1 MNELPDA
8 ADSVVLDYQRNLFH
22 IGIRV
27 PELEPAMASLGHSLG
42 LTWAP
47 VVERDQEIWTPGDGA
62 AAVRLRFTY
71 SCAGP
76 QHVELLQGE
85 PGSIWDGSD
94 VTAIHHQGVW
104 VPDVA
109 AATHRLVAEGWTL
122 ELAGRPPEDGYG
134 SMTYVRS
141 PTGMLLEPVAE
152 AARPRF
158 ERWWAGE
165 PLG

>member
-1 MNELPDA
+1 MSKPWDA
-8 ADSVVLDYQRNLFH
+8 AGSGLLDYRRDVFH

-27 PELEPAMASLGHSLG
+27 PELEAAMASLGRSLG

-47 VVERDQEIWTPGDGA
+47 VVERDQAIWTPDGGA

-85 PGSIWDGSD
+85 PGSVWDGAD
-94 VTAIHHQGVW
+94 LTGIHHQGVW

-109 AATHRLVAEGWTL
+109 AATRRLIAEGWTL
-122 ELAGRPPEDGYG
+122 ELAGKAPQNGYG
-134 SMTYVRS
+134 SMTYIRS
-141 PTGMLLEPVAE
+141 PTGMLLEPVAA

-165 PLG
+165 PLS